1 MRSRIL
7 LSVIAILIIAVSCKK
22 AEEKR
27 KVLRERTA
35 QTLAESLND
44 AVNSPSDDF
53 APIISADGNRLY
65 FTSNRD
71 GGKGGQDVWS
81 SKREG
86 GRWTQAQN
94 LAELNSSADEG
105 IDTFSQNGKTLY
117 FTADRPGGFGNNDIY
132 MCRRTVNGWTQ
143 PENLGPVINSPAN
156 DANASL
162 SADGK
167 KLFFVSDRLGGMGGY
182 DVWVSD
188 LGADGKWGQPKN
200 IGEPINTDGWEG
212 NVFIAPDGMTL
223 YFSSNG
229 HGGFGGA
236 DVFRSILRAAKWSE
250 PENMGDRINT
260 SGNDTYFTIPGS
272 GDLAYMSSSRPGG
285 KGGED
290 IYAVPMPML
299 FAPKKIVVVTGN
311 VMNKLTGAP
320 LQAYVKVKYRP
331 TRRDIASTV
340 TRPDG
345 NFRVA
350 FVPTDELMLMIY
362 TDDNSVYPYY
372 KSIPIAKDRNSQVI
386 VRNVAMASGENPV
399 ETAEVNP
406 KH

>member
-7 LSVIAILIIAVSCKK
+7 LSVVAILIVALSCKK
-22 AEEKR
+22 AEEKH
-27 KVLRERTA
+27 KALRERSA
-35 QTLAESLND
+35 ETLAESLNA
-44 AVNSPSDDF
+44 AVNSPFDDF
-53 APIISADGNRLY
+53 APIISADGNLLY
-65 FTSNRD
+65 FTSNRE
-71 GGKGGQDVWS
+71 GGKGGQDVWYS
-81 SKREG
+81 HRAG
-86 GRWTQAQN
+86 GQWTPAQN
-94 LAELNSSADEG
+94 LTELNTPSDEG
-105 IDTFSQNGKTLY
+105 LDTFRQNGKSFY

-132 MCRRTVNGWTQ
+132 MCRRSTKGWSQ
-143 PENLGPVINSPAN
+143 PENLGPEINSSAN

-167 KLFFVSDRLGGMGGY
+167 KLFFVSDRPGSMGGY
-182 DVWVSD
+182 DIWESD
-188 LGADGKWGQPKN
+188 LGADGKWSQPKN

-212 NVFIAPDGMTL
+212 NVFIAPDGMSL

-236 DVFRSILRAAKWSE
+236 DVFRSVLRGGKWSE

-311 VMNKLTGAP
+311 VLNKRTGAP
-320 LQAYVKVKYRP
+320 MQAYVKVKYRP

-340 TRPDG
+340 TRADG
-345 NFRVA
+345 KFRVA

-362 TDDNSVYPYY
+362 TDDKSVYPYY
-372 KSIPIAKDRNSQVI
+372 KSIPISMDQNSQVI

-399 ETAEVNP
+399 ETEEVNP
-406 KH
+406 KP